1 MNSTVVRSAL
11 TAVFVG
17 ALSMSAWS
25 GQVGQCIKAATGDFK
40 DCKASCKDDYQT
52 AKDACINKDHDCVD
66 ACREVRADCV
76 DATGFADAIRA
87 CNATAQ
93 VAIGNCKQ
101 AFPPDSD
108 ALEQCIDNALT
119 DAFVCRQGVRKADKP
134 ALAACRTGFKSCVG
148 VCPPGSGPVDDPKQ
162 CRIDAKSAYTACGSA
177 CLEDFQVSKDA
188 CRNKDHACVETCRS
202 NRTACDDPV
211 QATLDATVAQ
221 CKATLQAAKAACN
234 GDPTC
239 IEQVEVV
246 AFQCRDDARD
256 AAKPGFALCRAGFK
270 SCVQACP
277 PPASPSGAFLD

>member
-1 MNSTVVRSAL
+1 MNRTVLSVAL
-11 TAVFVG
+11 AAAMVAGFTVPGRAGV
-17 ALSMSAWS
+17 
-25 GQVGQCIKAATGDFK
+25 VGQCIKAAAGDFK
-40 DCKASCKDDYQT
+40 DCKAGFKDDFQT

-66 ACREVRADCV
+66 ACREGRAECV

-93 VAIGNCKQ
+93 VAIGNCKL

-134 ALAACRTGFKSCVG
+134 ALAACRSGFKSCVG

-188 CRNKDHACVETCRS
+188 CRNK
-202 NRTACDDPV
+202 
-211 QATLDATVAQ
+211 
-221 CKATLQAAKAACN
+221 
-234 GDPTC
+234 
-239 IEQVEVV
+239 
-246 AFQCRDDARD
+246 
-256 AAKPGFALCRAGFK
+256 
-270 SCVQACP
+270 
-277 PPASPSGAFLD
+277 